1 MENLKNYIDRHKG
14 RTAFV
19 LGIGPSLRNLSPDLL
34 KPHITIAV
42 NSSICKVPKADYYFT
57 CDTGMVLWESWFT
70 LKHLTCEI
78 ILATNCG
85 INTFESRIERKVL
98 EGINMRRVHY
108 LPRKANNIIDKGDKL
123 IKGSSSVHAAVHFA
137 HVLGCSPIVLI
148 GCDCQYTE
156 GKKRYYDFPNQ
167 PKDKLIDSKFE
178 KFRRPYGPDSPGNST
193 DGELQHH
200 LEVWKNMNIKDLNI
214 IDASEGA
221 LTMFPQKTIKEIIK

>member
-1 MENLKNYIDRHKG
+1 MEDLKQYIDRHKG
-14 RTAFV
+14 KMAFV
-19 LGIGPSLRNLSPDLL
+19 LGIGPSLRKLNPDLL

-42 NSSICKVPKADYYFT
+42 NSSIYKAPKADYYFT
-57 CDTGMVLWESWFT
+57 CDTAMVLWESWLT

-85 INTFESRIERKVL
+85 FTTFESRIGRKVF
-98 EGINMRRVHY
+98 EGIDMSRVHY
-108 LPRKANNIIDKGDKL
+108 IPRKANNIIDKGNKL
-123 IKGSSSVHAAVHFA
+123 IQGSSSVHPAVHFA
-137 HVLGCSPIVLI
+137 YILGCSPIVLL

-167 PKDKLIDSKFE
+167 PKDKLTDPEFE
-178 KFRRPYGPDSPGNST
+178 KYRRPLGPDRPGKNT

-200 LEVWKNMNIKDLNI
+200 LGVWKSMNIKDLDI

-221 LTMFPQKTIKEIIK
+221 LTMFPQTNIKEILK